1 MSADKK
7 NMPCYHGKD
16 APRISEDTASNNKS
30 LREYWRKL
38 EGNFET
44 CNITDDKKKID
55 YAINTYPDEEITRA
69 WSGIAAYELGK
80 EWATK
85 TYAEVKRV
93 ILATY
98 PNASEEE
105 RNTMS
110 EMERALEK
118 SVGI

>member
-44 CNITDDKKKID
+44 CNITDEKKKIN
-55 YAINTYPDEEITRA
+55 YAITLETYQNNPL
-69 WSGIAAYELGK
+69 WN
-80 EWATK
+80 
-85 TYAEVKRV
+85 
-93 ILATY
+93 IL
-98 PNASEEE
+98 
-105 RNTMS
+105 
-110 EMERALEK
+110 K
-118 SVGI
+118 I